1 MATATK
7 ISSNEYRLMT
17 FPDRAWPELA
27 DGELRERSVPTSI
40 HQWIEKKLVGALDRV
55 GLFAFTELHL
65 VLRDGE
71 YRVADT
77 AAFVS
82 FPQGDWPASPPI
94 VTVEIISRTDVMREA
109 IAKCREY
116 RDWGVENVWLVEP
129 ANRALYV
136 YGATG
141 LHEVEAFELPAY
153 NLRIT
158 LDELLAGIPPQS
170 V

>member
-7 ISSNEYRLMT
+7 ISPQEYRLMT
-17 FPDRAWPELA
+17 FPDRAWPELV
-27 DGELRERSVPTSI
+27 DGELRERSVPTFL
-40 HQWIEKKLVGALDRV
+40 HQWIEKKLVSALDRA
-55 GLFAFTELHL
+55 GLVAVTELHL
-65 VLRDGE
+65 VLAPGE

-82 FPQGDWPASPPI
+82 FPQAEWPDTPPI
-94 VTVEIISRTDVMREA
+94 ITVEIISRTDAWREA

-116 RDWGVENVWLVEP
+116 RDWGVEHVWLVEP

-136 YGATG
+136 YGTTG

-158 LDELLAGIPPQS
+158 LDELLAGIPPQAA
-170 V
+170 